1 MSKEGQKQLKRSIP
15 QRQVTNIDNLCF
27 QVVDAGFF
35 GVYYLCSLLLASEV
49 LLGYGGG
56 TASFFSVV
64 CCEKLQRVYRSMTK
78 YLFA

>member
-1 MSKEGQKQLKRSIP
+1 MRKKRQKQLRCPKP

-35 GVYYLCSLLLASEV
+35 GVYYMCSLLLASEV
-49 LLGYGGG
+49 LLGGGGG
-56 TASFFSVV
+56 TASFSVV

-78 YLFA
+78 YLFV